1 MDKILTLLLTK
12 RWKKKPNVSNATQ
25 KKINYKYIIKI
36 CHEQHDIAK
45 KKVYFVIRVNKH
57 LSSPPKMGW
66 GWMGWVLQG

>member
-25 KKINYKYIIKI
+25 KKYYKYIIKI

-45 KKVYFVIRVNKH
+45 KKSVFCYK
-57 LSSPPKMGW
+57 G
-66 GWMGWVLQG
+66 

>member
-25 KKINYKYIIKI
+25 KNIYYKYIIKI

-45 KKVYFVIRVNKH
+45 KKSVFCYK
-57 LSSPPKMGW
+57 G
-66 GWMGWVLQG
+66 